1 MTSTL
6 SLPPAAVR
14 LRGLVRRHG
23 DVLALD
29 GVDLDVAAGTFTA
42 VMGPSGS
49 GKSTLLRCAAG
60 LDRPDAGRV
69 EVAGTALEGLSER
82 RLTLLRRDR
91 IGFVFQSFNLLPTL
105 TAAQNVALPLRLAG
119 RRPARGEVRAAL
131 ARVGLA
137 GRERHRPGELSGG
150 QCQRVALA
158 RALIARPAVLFGD
171 EPTGAL
177 DSTTGAEVM
186 DMLRALVDEEGRT
199 LVMVTHDP
207 VAAARADRVVFLVD
221 GRLAD
226 ELTAPTPTAVA
237 ARLAALRPATGGTRT
252 TSAPSAPAPSAP
264 GTGAGARGEPA
275 GTAGRRGEP
284 ADAAG
289 TAEPTGTAGRR
300 GEPAGAAEAAGA
312 SC

>member
-23 DVLALD
+23 DVLALG

-137 GRERHRPGELSGG
+137 GRERHRPAELSGG

-221 GRLAD
+221 GRLAG

-237 ARLAALRPATGGTRT
+237 ARLATLRPATG
-252 TSAPSAPAPSAP
+252 
-264 GTGAGARGEPA
+264 GARGEPA
-275 GTAGRRGEP
+275 GPAEP
-284 ADAAG
+284 ARAVG
-289 TAEPTGTAGRR
+289 S
-300 GEPAGAAEAAGA
+300 AGAP
-312 SC
+312 C

>member
-252 TSAPSAPAPSAP
+252 TSALSASAPSAP

-284 ADAAG
+284 A
-289 TAEPTGTAGRR
+289 GRH
-300 GEPAGAAEAAGA
+300 GESAGAAEAAGA
-312 SC
+312 PC